1 MNSRS
6 ETQKSFVSRS
16 IGWLS
21 ELSGYASGVLILASM
36 LIICYGVVLRYVL
49 GASTVWQT
57 ELAVYFLMFAAFV
70 GGAYGLKHGDH
81 VRIDIVVNRLPG
93 RVRLFINFVAVVLGF
108 VFIAIIGVLGFDMWW
123 EAVERGR
130 RSSTA
135 WRVPLAFPYF
145 MLPLGMTLM
154 ALQYLIIA
162 AEILRRFISGETSG
176 PLPGE
181 DEDIVEEAGVQASDE
196 SEGIAEERKN
206 Q

>member
-1 MNSRS
+1 MNRS
-6 ETQKSFVSRS
+6 ETQKSFISRS

-21 ELSGYASGVLILASM
+21 ELSGYVSGVLILASM

-57 ELAVYFLMFAAFV
+57 ELAIYFLMFAAFV

-81 VRIDIVVNRLPG
+81 VRIDVVVNRLPG
-93 RVRLFINFVAVVLGF
+93 RVRLFVNLVAVVLSF
-108 VFIAIIGVLGFDMWW
+108 LFIAIIGVLSFDVWW
-123 EAVERGR
+123 DAVQRGR

-135 WRVPLAFPYF
+135 WNIPLGYPYF

-154 ALQYLIIA
+154 ALQYLVIA

-181 DEDIVEEAGVQASDE
+181 GEDIVEETGVRASDE
-196 SEGIAEERKN
+196 SEGAAEERKN

>member
-1 MNSRS
+1 MNRS
-6 ETQKSFVSRS
+6 ETQKSFISRS

-21 ELSGYASGVLILASM
+21 ELSGYVSGVLILASM

-81 VRIDIVVNRLPG
+81 VKLDVVVNRLPG
-93 RVRLFINFVAVVLGF
+93 RVQLFTNFVAAVLGF
-108 VFIAIIGVLGFDMWW
+108 LFIAVIGVLSFELWW
-123 EAVERGR
+123 DAVQTGR

-135 WRVPLAFPYF
+135 WNIPLGYPYF

-154 ALQYLIIA
+154 ALQYLVIA
-162 AEILRRFISGETSG
+162 AEILRRFISGEASG
-176 PLPGE
+176 PMPGE
-181 DEDIVEEAGVQASDE
+181 GEDIEETGVQASDE
-196 SEGIAEERKN
+196 SEGAAEERKN

>member
-1 MNSRS
+1 VNRS

-21 ELSGYASGVLILASM
+21 ELSGYVSGVLILASM

-81 VRIDIVVNRLPG
+81 VKLDVVVNRLPG
-93 RVRLFINFVAVVLGF
+93 RVRLFTNFVAAVLGF
-108 VFIAIIGVLGFDMWW
+108 LFIAVIGVLSFELWW
-123 EAVERGR
+123 DAVQTGR

-135 WRVPLAFPYF
+135 WNIPLAIPYF

-154 ALQYLIIA
+154 ALQYLVIA
-162 AEILRRFISGETSG
+162 AEILRKFISGETSD
-176 PLPGE
+176 PMPGE
-181 DEDIVEEAGVQASDE
+181 GEDMVEESRVRASDE
-196 SEGIAEERKN
+196 SEGAAEERKN

>member
-1 MNSRS
+1 MNRS
-6 ETQKSFVSRS
+6 ETQKSFISRS

-21 ELSGYASGVLILASM
+21 ELSGYVSGVLILASM

-81 VRIDIVVNRLPG
+81 VKLDVVVNRLPG
-93 RVRLFINFVAVVLGF
+93 RVQLFTNFVAAVLGF
-108 VFIAIIGVLGFDMWW
+108 LFIAVIGVLSFELWW
-123 EAVERGR
+123 DAVQTGR

-135 WRVPLAFPYF
+135 WNIPLAYPYF

-154 ALQYLIIA
+154 ALQYLVIA
-162 AEILRRFISGETSG
+162 AEILRKFISGEASG
-176 PLPGE
+176 PIPGE
-181 DEDIVEEAGVQASDE
+181 SEDIVEETGVRASDE
-196 SEGIAEERKN
+196 SEGAAEERKN

>member
-1 MNSRS
+1 MNRS

-16 IGWLS
+16 ISWLS

-36 LIICYGVVLRYVL
+36 LIICYGVVLRYML

-81 VRIDIVVNRLPG
+81 VKLDVVVNRLPG
-93 RVRLFINFVAVVLGF
+93 RAQLLVNLVAAALGF
-108 VFIAIIGVLGFDMWW
+108 LFVAIIGVLSFELWW
-123 EAVERGR
+123 DAVQTGR

-135 WRVPLAFPYF
+135 WNIPLGYPYF

-154 ALQYLIIA
+154 ALQYLVIA
-162 AEILRRFISGETSG
+162 AEILRRFISGEASG
-176 PLPGE
+176 PMPGE
-181 DEDIVEEAGVQASDE
+181 GEDIVEETGVRTSDE
-196 SEGIAEERKN
+196 SEGAAEERKN

>member
-1 MNSRS
+1 MNRS

-16 IGWLS
+16 ISWLS

-81 VRIDIVVNRLPG
+81 VKLDVVVNRLPG
-93 RVRLFINFVAVVLGF
+93 RAQLLVNLVAAALVFLFV
-108 VFIAIIGVLGFDMWW
+108 AIIGVLSFELWW
-123 EAVERGR
+123 DAVQTGR

-135 WRVPLAFPYF
+135 WNIPLGYPYF

-154 ALQYLIIA
+154 ALQYLVIA
-162 AEILRRFISGETSG
+162 AEILRRFISGEASG
-176 PLPGE
+176 PIPGE
-181 DEDIVEEAGVQASDE
+181 GEDIVEESGVRVSDE
-196 SEGIAEERKN
+196 SEGAAEERKN

>member
-1 MNSRS
+1 MNRS
-6 ETQKSFVSRS
+6 ETHKSFVSRS
-16 IGWLS
+16 IDWLS

-36 LIICYGVVLRYVL
+36 LIVCYGVVLRYVL

-81 VRIDIVVNRLPG
+81 VKIDVVANRLPG
-93 RVRLFINFVAVVLGF
+93 RLRLFINFVAVVLSLL
-108 VFIAIIGVLGFDMWW
+108 FIATIGVLSFDMWW
-123 EAVERGR
+123 DAVQTGR

-135 WRVPLAFPYF
+135 WRVPLGFPYF

-154 ALQYLIIA
+154 ALQYLVIA
-162 AEILRRFISGETSG
+162 AGILREFISGETSD
-176 PLPGE
+176 PTPGE
-181 DEDIVEEAGVQASDE
+181 SEDMVEETGVRASDE
-196 SEGIAEERKN
+196 SEGVAKERKN

>member
-1 MNSRS
+1 VNRS
-6 ETQKSFVSRS
+6 ETQKSFISRS

-21 ELSGYASGVLILASM
+21 ELSGYVSGVLILASM

-81 VRIDIVVNRLPG
+81 VKLDVVVNRLPG
-93 RVRLFINFVAVVLGF
+93 RVRLFTNFVAAVLGF
-108 VFIAIIGVLGFDMWW
+108 LFIAVIGVLSFELWW
-123 EAVERGR
+123 DAVQTGR

-135 WRVPLAFPYF
+135 WNIPLGYPYF

-154 ALQYLIIA
+154 ALQYLVIA
-162 AEILRRFISGETSG
+162 AEILRRFISGEASG
-176 PLPGE
+176 PMPGE
-181 DEDIVEEAGVQASDE
+181 DEDIEETGVRASDE
-196 SEGIAEERKN
+196 SEGAAEERKN

>member
-1 MNSRS
+1 MNRS
-6 ETQKSFVSRS
+6 ETQKSFVSRT
-16 IGWLS
+16 IDWLS

-81 VRIDIVVNRLPG
+81 VKIDVVANRLPG
-93 RVRLFINFVAVVLGF
+93 RVRLFVNFLAVVLSLL
-108 VFIAIIGVLGFDMWW
+108 FIATIGVLSFDMWW
-123 EAVERGR
+123 DAVQTGR

-135 WRVPLAFPYF
+135 WRVPLGFPYF

-154 ALQYLIIA
+154 ALQYLVIA
-162 AEILRRFISGETSG
+162 AEILRKFISGETSD
-176 PLPGE
+176 PTPGE
-181 DEDIVEEAGVQASDE
+181 SEDMVEETGVRASDE
-196 SEGIAEERKN
+196 SEGAAKERKN

>member
-1 MNSRS
+1 MNRS
-6 ETQKSFVSRS
+6 ETQKSFISRS

-21 ELSGYASGVLILASM
+21 ELSGYVSGVLILASM

-81 VRIDIVVNRLPG
+81 VKLDVVVNRLPG
-93 RVRLFINFVAVVLGF
+93 RVRLFTNFVAAVLGF
-108 VFIAIIGVLGFDMWW
+108 LFIAVIGVLSFELWW
-123 EAVERGR
+123 DAVQTGR

-135 WRVPLAFPYF
+135 WNIPLAYPYF

-154 ALQYLIIA
+154 ALQYLVIA
-162 AEILRRFISGETSG
+162 AEILRKFISGEASG
-176 PLPGE
+176 PIPGE
-181 DEDIVEEAGVQASDE
+181 SEDIVEETGVQASDE
-196 SEGIAEERKN
+196 SEGAAEERKN